1 MPPAQM
7 CSWLPHWPP
16 PKGCDLMTTETRI
29 QSAPPKI
36 DSSLLKRAMVAGLI
50 GHLVEWYDYG
60 VYAYVAKTLAA
71 VFFPSTDPT
80 AALLAV
86 FATFA
91 VAFFARPLG
100 GLFFGSL
107 GDRIGRQ
114 RCFNS
119 HIAFHLC
126 HWSASELRLRRRS
139 GSGLAAQ
146 REGVAGLFGWRRD
159 CRRDLIH
166 Q

>member
-1 MPPAQM
+1 MTTET
-7 CSWLPHWPP
+7 
-16 PKGCDLMTTETRI
+16 MTTETRI
-29 QSAPPKI
+29 QSAPPKV

-114 RCFNS
+114 RCLAIVVILISLSTFAIGVLPS
-119 HIAFHLC
+119 YASIGVLAPVLLLSARVLQGFSAGPAHFSPSAF
-126 HWSASELRLRRRS
+126 SGTRSPKPASR
-139 GSGLAAQ
+139 
-146 REGVAGLFGWRRD
+146 
-159 CRRDLIH
+159 
-166 Q
+166 